1 MFVKTG
7 KVSEKMPDQPLE
19 TLFTGRHHIRL
30 EEVESTN
37 TFALELVRTGQ
48 AAEGTVIS
56 AKAQTAGRG
65 QRGNTWHSTPGEN
78 LTVSIVLRPSFLAPA
93 LQFDLTRAVA
103 LALTELVQTC
113 CPKTD
118 VKVKWPNDIYIG
130 SRKAAGIL
138 IENILGSS
146 RFIAAV
152 VGIGLNVNQMSFGEL
167 SSKATSLKLASGKE
181 FEHEVLLQQLCSVLE
196 KYYLMLR
203 SGKQEELRKLYHDKL
218 FLRGEMTNFSSNGV
232 SVKGTITGTSPEGLL
247 LLTTEAGEE
256 KQFVFKEVVFE
267 G

>member
-1 MFVKTG
+1 
-7 KVSEKMPDQPLE
+7 MPDKPFE

-56 AKAQTAGRG
+56 AKSQTAGRG
-65 QRGNTWHSTPGEN
+65 QRGNTWNSAPGEN
-78 LTVSIVLRPSFLAPA
+78 LTVSIVLRPGFLAPA
-93 LQFDLTRAVA
+93 LQFDLTRVVA
-103 LALTELVQTC
+103 LALAEQVQTC
-113 CPKTD
+113 CPQTD

-130 SRKAAGIL
+130 SRKVAGIL
-138 IENILGSS
+138 IENILGST

-152 VGIGLNVNQMSFGEL
+152 VGIGLNVNQHSFGEL
-167 SSKATSLKLASGKE
+167 SSKATSLKLASGND
-181 FEHEVLLQQLCSVLE
+181 FDHEILLQQLCSVLE

-203 SGKQEELRKLYHDKL
+203 AGKQEELRQLYHEKL
-218 FLRGEMTNFSSNGV
+218 FLRGEMAVFSSNGERFR
-232 SVKGTITGTSPEGLL
+232 GTITGTTPEGLL
-247 LLTTEAGEE
+247 MLTTEAGEE
-256 KQFVFKEVVFE
+256 RQFVFKEVVFE

>member
-1 MFVKTG
+1 
-7 KVSEKMPDQPLE
+7 MPDKPLE

-30 EEVESTN
+30 EELESTN

-56 AKAQTAGRG
+56 AKSQTAGRG
-65 QRGNTWHSTPGEN
+65 QRGNTWHSAPGEN
-78 LTVSIVLRPSFLAPA
+78 LTISIVLRPGFLAPA

-103 LALTELVQTC
+103 LALAELVQTC
-113 CPKTD
+113 CPNTE

-130 SRKAAGIL
+130 SRKVAGIL

-152 VGIGLNVNQMSFGEL
+152 VGIGLNVNQHSFGEL
-167 SSKATSLKLASGKE
+167 SSKATSLKLASGND
-181 FEHEVLLQQLCSVLE
+181 FEPDILLQQLCSALE
-196 KYYLMLR
+196 NYYLMLR
-203 SGKQEELRKLYHDKL
+203 AGKQNELRKMYHEKLY
-218 FLRGEMTNFSSNGV
+218 LRGEIAKYSSNGQHF
-232 SVKGTITGTSPEGLL
+232 KATITGTTPEGLL
-247 LLTTEAGEE
+247 LLTTETGEE
-256 KQFVFKEVVFE
+256 KQFVFKEIVFE